1 MTNRTPLALS
11 KQTEVDAAVVAM
23 VDEMRMRL
31 ESVVLAMLQ
40 DKNAVGSQQLMLEDD
55 VGQGRELFKRIGRIG
70 KDKGKLLVARLEKAE
85 GITTDEQ
92 VVVSTDLFHALGNE
106 AGVVAVSLH
115 ADDLRASP

>member
-1 MTNRTPLALS
+1 
-11 KQTEVDAAVVAM
+11 M

-40 DKNAVGSQQLMLEDD
+40 NKDAVGSQQLMLEDE

-106 AGVVAVSLH
+106 AGMVAVSFH